1 MEDPLIHE
9 NLFEKILS
17 EANNNN
23 RFNNKQSNKLFM
35 SKNPVKRSN
44 EAEPDLSTIER
55 DTRSLILDFLQEKFE
70 ENDLSQKELDDFAL
84 TKMRMQKF

>member
-1 MEDPLIHE
+1 M
-9 NLFEKILS
+9 F
-17 EANNNN
+17 
-23 RFNNKQSNKLFM
+23 
-35 SKNPVKRSN
+35 KNPVKRSN

-84 TKMRMQKF
+84 TKMRM